1 MPTTLKEFEAV
12 FPSLVEELTEHTKQ
26 YGPPSDAL
34 KWFQDVCL
42 PSSTPVDLSPL
53 PNPLGF
59 SHPRPPPH

>member
-34 KWFQDVCL
+34 KWFQDV
-42 PSSTPVDLSPL
+42 
-53 PNPLGF
+53 
-59 SHPRPPPH
+59 RPPPPTH